1 MFSQRQID
9 FVSLKCLSEDQIKAQ
24 SSRVVISV
32 KASHSVISVTMSETL
47 LEVVVNGVRLFGTKT
62 SNETVALLKNIVGE
76 NGFSCSNHHD
86 ILLVNTPDDQIE
98 FEILTCLIYHQ
109 FLFSKDHEIPLKP
122 YFFETLKDEQ
132 SRLGWH
138 DDCKDCSKILKIDP
152 FKRANII
159 HALMFDR
166 CSTLFQEFCIEIG
179 NFIDS
184 QYLVLMK
191 NFETLDKGKVKERIL
206 AKNEGITVEILDFH
220 FKVLS
225 DIFEQVKVPD
235 ESSRFNCKNFQIY
248 LETMKLMATWIN
260 AKELQKCIDF
270 FLFPFKFP
278 LFVSTNE
285 RFNESFNERFNE
297 RFNSEKIREAK
308 AEWGKMTY
316 HWSHSVDAP
325 EIITGTYDDFP
336 NKYDHDCH
344 GTIPFELQN
353 RVVLNPCEFNKDKF
367 QDAIN
372 RTQLTHL
379 AKINDE
385 KREIIL
391 FFTNEFAAEIFFNIC
406 LLHGLLPSLKTMHVP
421 HLKNPD
427 QSWFDQCVNDEV
439 GQQLNFGIEG
449 VWTVDL
455 IVCVSN

>member
-1 MFSQRQID
+1 
-9 FVSLKCLSEDQIKAQ
+9 
-24 SSRVVISV
+24 
-32 KASHSVISVTMSETL
+32 MSETL
-47 LEVVVNGVRLFGTKT
+47 LTVVVNGVRLFGTKT
-62 SNETVALLKNIVGE
+62 SKRDETVALLKNIVGE

-86 ILLVNTPDDQIE
+86 ILLVNTQDDQIE

-109 FLFSKDHEIPLKP
+109 FLFSKDHEILFEP

-138 DDCKDCSKILKIDP
+138 DDCKDCSKILEIDK

-159 HALMFDR
+159 HVLMFVS

-179 NFIDS
+179 KFIGS

-191 NFETLDKGKVKERIL
+191 NFETLDKGNVKERIL

-225 DIFEQVKVPD
+225 DIFEQVKFPD
-235 ESSRFNCKNFQIY
+235 ESSRFNCKNFEIY
-248 LETMKLMATWIN
+248 LETMKLVATWIN
-260 AKELQKCIDF
+260 AKDLQKGIDF

-278 LFVSTNE
+278 IDVST
-285 RFNESFNERFNE
+285 NESFNERFNE
-297 RFNSEKIREAK
+297 RFNESFKTEKIREAK
-308 AEWGKMTY
+308 AEWWKMAY
-316 HWSHSVDAP
+316 QWSHSVHAP
-325 EIITGTYDDFP
+325 EIMTGTYDDFP
-336 NKYDHDCH
+336 YKYDHDCH
-344 GTIPFELQN
+344 GTIPFELQD
-353 RVVLNPCEFNKDKF
+353 RVVQNSCEFNKEKF

-385 KREIIL
+385 KKEIIL
-391 FFTNEFAAEIFFNIC
+391 LLNNEFAAEIFFNIC
-406 LLHGLLPSLKTMHVP
+406 LLHGLLPSLKKIHVP
-421 HLKNPD
+421 HLLNPD
-427 QSWFDQCVNDEV
+427 QLCFDNDEV

-455 IVCVSN
+455 IVCVSNKFD